1 MQSYAPEIKEA
12 CSACDRACLHSFN
25 CASRLIKPPSPREG
39 LGVGFWVLGWVSVCW
54 WWVSGG
60 WEWVS
65 GALSLTLQSY
75 EKILKLPNRKHEKNA
90 HSGTKTA
97 LSGPCDIFLENVEV
111 QRCLGDFRHLFQGH
125 KNHHCITVSQYH
137 SFIMR
142 HIFVRTPRKSQ
153 KL

>member
-39 LGVGFWVLGWVSVCW
+39 LG
-54 WWVSGG
+54 GG
-60 WEWVS
+60 S

-153 KL
+153 KM